1 MVSIPIGCIIF
12 LNLILV
18 VLALKSIFDLGKT
31 ESMSPE
37 TGIEDFE
44 DFEDTEIKFHD
55 MEFSDT
61 DCHLSEPSEQ

>member
-1 MVSIPIGCIIF
+1 MVFIPIGCIIF

-37 TGIEDFE
+37 TRIE

>member
-1 MVSIPIGCIIF
+1 MKTIGTIATM
-12 LNLILV
+12 LIV
-18 VLALKSIFDLGKT
+18 VWGIKKFYSGNHS
-31 ESMSPE
+31 EPPE
-37 TGIEDFE
+37 TRIE

>member
-1 MVSIPIGCIIF
+1 MTVILIIATI
-12 LNLILV
+12 LIV
-18 VLALKSIFDLGKT
+18 WGIQKFYSGNHSDP
-31 ESMSPE
+31 SE
-37 TGIEDFE
+37 TRIE

>member
-1 MVSIPIGCIIF
+1 MSVILIIATI
-12 LNLILV
+12 LIV
-18 VLALKSIFDLGKT
+18 WGIKKFYSGNHS
-31 ESMSPE
+31 EPPE
-37 TGIEDFE
+37 TRIE

>member
-1 MVSIPIGCIIF
+1 MVFIPIGCIIF

-37 TGIEDFE
+37 TRIE
-44 DFEDTEIKFHD
+44 DFEDTEVKFHD
-55 MEFSDT
+55 MKFSDT

>member
-1 MVSIPIGCIIF
+1 MVFIPIGCIIF

-37 TGIEDFE
+37 TRIE
-44 DFEDTEIKFHD
+44 DFEDTEVKFHD

-61 DCHLSEPSEQ
+61 DYQVSEPSEQ

>member
-1 MVSIPIGCIIF
+1 MTVILIIATI
-12 LNLILV
+12 LIV
-18 VLALKSIFDLGKT
+18 WGIKKFYSGNHSDP
-31 ESMSPE
+31 PE
-37 TGIEDFE
+37 TRIE

>member
-1 MVSIPIGCIIF
+1 MVKSSRGFFFSLVALWFF
-12 LNLILV
+12 LCYNKKV
-18 VLALKSIFDLGKT
+18 FYDNHS
-31 ESMSPE
+31 EPPE
-37 TGIEDFE
+37 TRIE

>member
-1 MVSIPIGCIIF
+1 MVFIPIGCIIF

-37 TGIEDFE
+37 TRIE
-44 DFEDTEIKFHD
+44 DFEDTEVKFHV
-55 MEFSDT
+55 MKFSDT
-61 DCHLSEPSEQ
+61 DYHLSEPSEQ